1 MTGRERRPTPEEVRL
16 WRQAMGV
23 STDVDPPA
31 DHHAE
36 PPANDEPESV
46 CGGPQTRPPRPLAPP
61 LPGDLD
67 RHAARALRRGVLR
80 IEDRLDL
87 HGMTQ
92 AAARTA
98 LARFLSSA
106 AGGMKCVLVITGKG
120 GRTHIDTNTMLVR
133 SDAGVLRDA
142 AMLALMYCPTV
153 NSYRRFCSEPFVADA
168 PGWGD
173 DDRTAMVRRVADE
186 RGSRFELRL
195 PGADMNPYHAVA
207 ALLASGTEGVR
218 EGAKLQAAGQHRSK
232 DACIDRIPGSLDEA
246 IAKFAGSSRT
256 GEYFGPVAR
265 DHLAGHAQ
273 RELDASR
280 AVVTDWE
287 WRRYFAE
294 A

>member
-1 MTGRERRPTPEEVRL
+1 MTGHERRPTPEEVRL

-92 AAARTA
+92 AAALTA
-98 LARFLSSA
+98 LARFLSDSA

-120 GRTHIDTNTMLVR
+120 GRTHIDTNNMLVR

-142 AMLALMYCPTV
+142 VPRWLAGPEL
-153 NSYRRFCSEPFVADA
+153 A
-168 PGWGD
+168 PLVVGS
-173 DDRTAMVRRVADE
+173 RTALPRDGGQGARYVL
-186 RGSRFELRL
+186 LR
-195 PGADMNPYHAVA
+195 P
-207 ALLASGTEGVR
+207 
-218 EGAKLQAAGQHRSK
+218 
-232 DACIDRIPGSLDEA
+232 
-246 IAKFAGSSRT
+246 
-256 GEYFGPVAR
+256 
-265 DHLAGHAQ
+265 Q
-273 RELDASR
+273 R
-280 AVVTDWE
+280 
-287 WRRYFAE
+287 
-294 A
+294 